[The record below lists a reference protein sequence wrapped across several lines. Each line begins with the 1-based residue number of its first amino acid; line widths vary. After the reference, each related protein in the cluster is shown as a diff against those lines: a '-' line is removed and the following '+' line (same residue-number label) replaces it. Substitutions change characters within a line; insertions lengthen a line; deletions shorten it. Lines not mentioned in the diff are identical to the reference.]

1 MFDRFLFFVLL
12 FCNYTFSQDDFN
24 VSIKLNGYDSVY
36 FSEASNSLNN
46 AIKIYSDTT
55 FSLESSS
62 KLFYVQTNNYK
73 YYLFIDSY
81 SNIELHCNSNNK
93 FLISGTNSN
102 FIIFINEYYSIYKP
116 KIDALFLHG
125 YNSDQFEIEL
135 YNLLADEVM
144 SFYNNH
150 QLFDTFQDHCHG
162 YFKDLLRYEYLYSIS
177 SYLINQKKDL
187 SQILPFHNEL
197 NIDLLD
203 RFALQK
209 HVADTN
215 YYNLDVFQ
223 NYIANAFILF
233 AIDDFKYKTQ
243 KNNNFSHFNKYLLD
257 VVGEELPLDLLS
269 FFLGYYASNYA
280 KFSNNSIK
288 LHIESFLN
296 KHPFDESIVSHVLD
310 SYANHEKN
318 TSLLKEES
326 PSVLDFYMEN
336 EKGEIVS
343 MDSFQGKLLYVDI
356 WASWCGPCRKQFPYS
371 EELKKKFS
379 KRELRKIKFIY
390 ISIDNDHEKWKESL
404 NKLDLSGHQFI
415 SPANNN
421 DGAGTYF
428 QISSIPRYIII
439 DENGDI
445 LYENAKRPS
454 DETLFQDL
462 LDLIK

>member
-1 MFDRFLFFVLL
+1 
-12 FCNYTFSQDDFN
+12 
-24 VSIKLNGYDSVY
+24 
-36 FSEASNSLNN
+36 
-46 AIKIYSDTT
+46 
-55 FSLESSS
+55 
-62 KLFYVQTNNYK
+62 
-73 YYLFIDSY
+73 
-81 SNIELHCNSNNK
+81 
-93 FLISGTNSN
+93 
-102 FIIFINEYYSIYKP
+102 
-116 KIDALFLHG
+116 
-125 YNSDQFEIEL
+125 
-135 YNLLADEVM
+135 
-144 SFYNNH
+144 
-150 QLFDTFQDHCHG
+150 
-162 YFKDLLRYEYLYSIS
+162 
-177 SYLINQKKDL
+177 
-187 SQILPFHNEL
+187 
-197 NIDLLD
+197 
-203 RFALQK
+203 
-209 HVADTN
+209 
-215 YYNLDVFQ
+215 
-223 NYIANAFILF
+223 FILF
-233 AIDDFKYKTQ
+233 AIDDFKYMTQ
-243 KNNNFSHFNKYLLD
+243 KNNNFYDFNKYLLD
-257 VVGEELPLDLLS
+257 LVEEELPHDLLS
-269 FFLGYYASNYA
+269 VFLIYYASNYA

-288 LHIESFLN
+288 IYIENFLK
-296 KHPFDESIVSHVLD
+296 KHSFDELTVSHVLG
-310 SYANHEKN
+310 YYTNHEKTPN
-318 TSLLKEES
+318 LLNEEA

-404 NKLDLSGHQFI
+404 SKLDLSGHQFI